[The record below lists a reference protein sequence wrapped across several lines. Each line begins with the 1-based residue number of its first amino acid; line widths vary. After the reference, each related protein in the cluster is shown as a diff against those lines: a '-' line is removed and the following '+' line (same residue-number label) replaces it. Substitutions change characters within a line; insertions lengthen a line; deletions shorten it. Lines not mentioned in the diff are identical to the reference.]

1 MKNKLIGA
9 IIFVLLCTT
18 IIPNFIYAT
27 DIEYDINTQTME
39 DMDYSDSSFSKL
51 KDDGKADIS
60 TNAGRKTREIRES
73 FSLGAG
79 LASAVGALIMGPVL
93 MISALM
99 TMTARGSD
107 LFINSD
113 GTAVTNHTLLDI
125 STWGNILV
133 NWYTIEDT
141 VFGSL
146 DLFNADYFTSN
157 SEIKNDANKAI
168 KNSVAAW
175 YYTLS
180 VLGVLINLLVLI
192 YIGIKMAVSTVASAI
207 AKYKE
212 MLKDWL
218 VGMVLI
224 FALPYIIGFINLLC
238 SGFVELL
245 CVVKDNVI
253 NKRIRTKHLMAS
265 N

>member
-157 SEIKNDANKAI
+157 KAI

>member
-1 MKNKLIGA
+1 MKTKLIGI
-9 IIFVLLCTT
+9 IIFVLLCNA

-39 DMDYSDSSFSKL
+39 DMNYSESSWNKL

-60 TNAGRKTREIRES
+60 TSSGRKTKEIRES

-79 LASAVGALIMGPVL
+79 LASAVGGLIMGPVL
-93 MISALM
+93 IVSALM

-107 LFINSD
+107 LLINSD
-113 GTAVTNHTLLDI
+113 GTPVTNHTLVDI
-125 STWGNILV
+125 STWGNILI

-141 VFGSL
+141 VFGTL
-146 DLFNADYFTSN
+146 DLFNADYFTST
-157 SEIKNDANKAI
+157 SEIKNDTNKAI
-168 KNSVAAW
+168 KKSVATW

-192 YIGIKMAVSTVASAI
+192 YIGIKMAISTVASAI

-218 VGMVLI
+218 VGMILI
-224 FALPYIIGFINLLC
+224 FTLPYIIGLVNLLC
-238 SGFVELL
+238 SGFVDLL
-245 CVVKDNVI
+245 CIIKDNVI
-253 NKRIRTKHLMAS
+253 NKRI
-265 N
+265 

>member
-60 TNAGRKTREIRES
+60 TNAGRRES